1 MRILITILALLI
13 FSMPVYAETCPYCGA
28 EIPPVISIQVEKNL
42 DGSTKKWTE
51 EVRDSHGV
59 LLGKR
64 VDNYTYYKDGEI
76 NEVDQKIYNSKDA
89 LTDNKTV
96 KHYTDGKQPTVLD
109 ASIFEGEVS
118 K

>member
-1 MRILITILALLI
+1 MRVLITILALLI
-13 FSMPVYAETCPYCGA
+13 FSIPVYAETCPVCGQ
-28 EIPPVISIQVEKNL
+28 ELPPTEPNIQVLKNI
-42 DGSTKKWTE
+42 DGSIKQWTE
-51 EVRDSHGV
+51 ISDN
-59 LLGKR
+59 GKR
-64 VDNYTYYKDGEI
+64 VDNYTYYKDSEVNEI
-76 NEVDQKIYNSKDA
+76 SKKVYNSKDA